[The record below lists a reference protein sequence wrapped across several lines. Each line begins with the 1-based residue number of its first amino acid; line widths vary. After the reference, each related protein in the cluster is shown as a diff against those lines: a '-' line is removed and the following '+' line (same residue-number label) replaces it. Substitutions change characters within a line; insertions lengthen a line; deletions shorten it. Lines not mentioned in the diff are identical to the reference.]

1 MPVVLNSLKT
11 NAAVAA
17 IIKVHKPRSFDG
29 IVNSGVIAMATLK
42 TMGILYDPANTKIT
56 FIMMTTKQA
65 EIITKN
71 NAEKDAVSS
80 EKQLLIDRNAGFK
93 LINII
98 ATGSLNTLKS
108 SDGVTPPQVV
118 IASHLVT
125 KVRGG
130 RIKAL
135 KNPLPAEET
144 PTVEDTT
151 TVEAIVNVAA
161 GDAELNTF
169 RHNSV
174 SFQKM
179 GIKLGNLFTLLS
191 YYKTLSCYQSNDD
204 KLTIEGLFA
213 FYDSLM
219 LLNST
224 AEEAIA
230 ITNKAREARNES
242 FFNNTTGAR
251 FLYTQVKKYIATTA
265 GTKSANYKLVK
276 GLPFPN
282 LIVKKLR
289 TATTNY

>member
-1 MPVVLNSLKT
+1 MSL
-11 NAAVAA
+11 
-17 IIKVHKPRSFDG
+17 
-29 IVNSGVIAMATLK
+29 LK
-42 TMGILYDPANTKIT
+42 TMGIVYDPANTNIS
-56 FIMMTTKQA
+56 FAMMTTKQA

-80 EKQLLIDRNAGFK
+80 EKQLLIDRNVGFK

-108 SDGVTPPQVV
+108 SAGVMPPQVV

-130 RIKAL
+130 RIIAL
-135 KNPLPAEET
+135 KNPLPVEETSNVEDTPNVEET
-144 PTVEDTT
+144 PI
-151 TVEAIVNVAA
+151 VEAIVNVAS
-161 GDAELNTF
+161 GDAGLNNL
-169 RHNSV
+169 RRNSV

-191 YYKTLSCYQSNDD
+191 YYKSLTCYQSNDD
-204 KLTIEGLFA
+204 KFTIEGLFA
-213 FYDSLM
+213 FYESLM

-242 FFNNTTGAR
+242 FFNNTSGAR
-251 FLYTQVKKYIATTA
+251 FLYTQVKKYVATTA
-265 GTKSANYKLVK
+265 GTKSANFKLVK

-289 TATTNY
+289 TATTSY